1 MVVRIGKME
10 LICPNVEWRS
20 CKIRPKTDEDEC
32 ALSGIPRT
40 VANSTLGCGEK
51 TSVDGTACIVSLSD
65 VPAKAGERLVFTEKK
80 NNGSMPELKVPVVE
94 NSMKELSTTVI
105 LNLLSCLS

>member
-1 MVVRIGKME
+1 M
-10 LICPNVEWRS
+10 
-20 CKIRPKTDEDEC
+20 
-32 ALSGIPRT
+32 
-40 VANSTLGCGEK
+40 
-51 TSVDGTACIVSLSD
+51 DGTACIVSLSD

-94 NSMKELSTTVI
+94 NSMKEL